1 MTAFANRQD
10 ERYVIADQR
19 RLTWARCRT
28 DIAPL
33 FTRHV
38 TWRALAAGDI
48 KSKYRRTLLGPWW
61 ITATNAFTALIMGLV
76 AGRFLG
82 ADMKTYLPHFMVS
95 MTIWNFISSSLNEAC
110 YTMINAGGMIKAVDM
125 PPLIHVMRMVQRN
138 FIIFLHNAAVIP
150 LIWLVYPWPIGVQSL
165 LLPLGLLIVYAS
177 VVGGSVVVSMI
188 CVRYRDV
195 PPLMASLLQLL
206 FFISPIIW
214 IPITDQGGRA
224 FRGTKSGR
232 LSARNHPRS
241 HHGNLAAFAKLGRS
255 DRRGRGRVCCHGLC
269 LYALP
274 LAGSLLV
281 LSIRH
286 CTKCRSDQPCR

>member
-1 MTAFANRQD
+1 MTAFADRQE

-138 FIIFLHNAAVIP
+138 FIIFLHNAAIIP
-150 LIWLVYPWPIGVQSL
+150 LIWLVYPWPTFVFRLAHYLDSL
-165 LLPLGLLIVYAS
+165 
-177 VVGGSVVVSMI
+177 
-188 CVRYRDV
+188 
-195 PPLMASLLQLL
+195 
-206 FFISPIIW
+206 
-214 IPITDQGGRA
+214 TDQGGRA
-224 FRGTKSGR
+224 FRGIESGR

-241 HHGNLAAFAKLGRS
+241 HHGDLAAFAKLGRG
-255 DRRGRGRVCCHGLC
+255 DRRCRGCICCHGLC

-274 LAGSLLV
+274 LAGRLLV
-281 LSIRH
+281 LSNKH
-286 CTKCRSDQPCR
+286 PAKYRSDQPCR